1 MFTLDILVQYT
12 PVPVSVE
19 KKDETE
25 AQALYE
31 KILEAMTSTKPK
43 VIELTC
49 DKQQGKKI
57 ALKSDQISGVVISD
71 KSLSPS
77 QGKTPGFFAAIAAN
91 T

>member
-19 KKDETE
+19 KKEESE
-25 AQALYE
+25 AQSLYG
-31 KILEAMTSTKPK
+31 KILEAMTSSEPK